1 MDDNCKTSSKPKTI
15 REFLRSW
22 NFWRP
27 FLGIVTGG
35 VAGFLY
41 YHFVGCS
48 TGGCLITSHSYNTII
63 FGGLS
68 GYLLTSGPCTKCR

>member
-1 MDDNCKTSSKPKTI
+1 MENTCKNTSKPKSI
-15 REFLRSW
+15 NEFVKSW
-22 NFWRP
+22 YFWKP
-27 FLGIVTGG
+27 FLGILVGG

-48 TGGCLITSHSYNTII
+48 SGSCFITSHSYSTII

-68 GYLLTSGPCTKCR
+68 GYLITSGSCTRC